1 MITNLGFDLSGL
13 GGSNP
18 EYFASPAALVT
29 RLNTLTGATWTYN
42 ATTCKFESI
51 NYPGALPAIDTRY
64 RVDFIDADA
73 DSPGFCNAGALDF
86 NAFRTINLTAYG
98 GAASVA
104 VTSSTDIVTAFAALS
119 PSLTVNVSG
128 CQLEIINWNVAATP
142 TNVEVNNAKVADIED
157 GSGNNLTCADY

>member
-51 NYPGALPAIDTRY
+51 NYPGAPPAIDTRY

-73 DSPGFCNAGALDF
+73 DSTGFCNAGALDF
-86 NAFRTINLTAYG
+86 NAFKTIDLTAYG
-98 GAASVA
+98 GSAFTA
-104 VTSSTDIVTAFAALS
+104 VTSNADIVTAFAALT
-119 PSLTVNVSG
+119 PSLTVAVSG
-128 CQLEIINWNVAATP
+128 CQLEILNWNIGATP
-142 TNVEVNNAKVADIED
+142 SNIEVNNVKIADIED
-157 GSGNNLTCADY
+157 GSGNDLTCADY